1 MFAECSLAMQ
11 ETYGELAGNL
21 QGSKCM
27 KTEGISLEYSDYL
40 PGVRS
45 GTENVSF

>member
-1 MFAECSLAMQ
+1 MQ

-27 KTEGISLEYSDYL
+27 KTEGISLEYSDYIL
-40 PGVRS
+40 CVRRVP
-45 GTENVSF
+45 ENVSF